1 MKLARKLVVAG
12 AALAA
17 CFALIAL
24 TPLAYFIG
32 RPLLERVEPRPS
44 DVIVL
49 LSSGQL
55 SRQWLTPDASQ
66 RTLGALLLYR
76 KGFAPVIVSSG
87 SHLAEGLDQAG
98 LQAEWL
104 RLAGVPE
111 SAILIEDR
119 STRTYESAREV
130 AGIMRQRGWRTA
142 VVVTSQLDVPRV
154 RLVFRK
160 MGVPVSFLAVPEFS
174 PPRGPLFLSTGY
186 PFLYHSMYEYAAL
199 VVYRA
204 RGWI

>member
-1 MKLARKLVVAG
+1 MRLGRKVAVAG
-12 AALAA
+12 AAVAL
-17 CFALIAL
+17 CFALVAF
-24 TPLAYFIG
+24 TPLAYLVG
-32 RPLLERVEPRPS
+32 KPLLEHAEPSPS

-55 SRQWLTPDASQ
+55 SRRWLTPDASQ

-76 KGFAPVIVSSG
+76 KAYAPVIISSG
-87 SHLAEGLDQAG
+87 SQKAEGLDQAG
-98 LQAEWL
+98 LQAQWL
-104 RLAGVPE
+104 QMAGVPA
-111 SAILIEDR
+111 SAIIVEDR

-160 MGVPVSFLAVPEFS
+160 MGVTCSFLAVPEFS
-174 PPRGPLFLSTGY
+174 PPRGPLFLSSGY

-199 VVYRA
+199 ALYKM